1 MIQKKREEYQNVEG
15 VGRPFEMN
23 PRYPIEKNDAE
34 RQTPVVVHLGD
45 LNGQEGGKGMPKN
58 FMRRKGVSF
67 FPTRSIGALKK
78 RRPSRKLLSTLND
91 HGLQHHSRPRTT
103 EDR

>member
-15 VGRPFEMN
+15 AGRPFKMN
-23 PRYPIEKNDAE
+23 ARYPIEKNDAE

-58 FMRRKGVSF
+58 FH
-67 FPTRSIGALKK
+67 AK
-78 RRPSRKLLSTLND
+78 RGRVLLSYTKYWSPEEAKAEQETSFD
-91 HGLQHHSRPRTT
+91 V
-103 EDR
+103 E

>member
-1 MIQKKREEYQNVEG
+1 MIPKKREEYQNVEG

-34 RQTPVVVHLGD
+34 RQAPIVIHLGD

-58 FMRRKGVSF
+58 FIRKAGRVLPSF
-67 FPTRSIGALKK
+67 KK
-78 RRPSRKLLSTLND
+78 YW
-91 HGLQHHSRPRTT
+91 TT
-103 EDR
+103 QEVADDINNADDIE

>member
-34 RQTPVVVHLGD
+34 RQAPIVIHLGD
-45 LNGQEGGKGMPKN
+45 LNGQQGGKGMPRN
-58 FMRRKGVSF
+58 FIRKAGRVLPSF
-67 FPTRSIGALKK
+67 EKYWSPEEVKAEIDSAF
-78 RRPSRKLLSTLND
+78 D
-91 HGLQHHSRPRTT
+91 V
-103 EDR
+103 E